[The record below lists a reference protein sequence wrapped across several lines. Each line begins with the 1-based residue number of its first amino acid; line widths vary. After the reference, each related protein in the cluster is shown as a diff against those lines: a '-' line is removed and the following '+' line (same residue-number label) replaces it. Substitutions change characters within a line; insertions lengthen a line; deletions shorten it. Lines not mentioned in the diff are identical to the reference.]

1 MVLYKKKFLDKDIPK
16 SDIQKYFTGIRSNDD
31 DDYDG
36 NGDCDYNKDIFGD
49 RDEDENIQIT
59 RHGLNQNIPILG
71 FITIW

>member
-16 SDIQKYFTGIRSNDD
+16 SDIQKYFLC
-31 DDYDG
+31 Y
-36 NGDCDYNKDIFGD
+36 YNKDIFGD
-49 RDEDENIQIT
+49 RDENENIQIT